1 MKVIYNMEPREEAL
15 SKDPQMDLAATI
27 LFIEATEAGN
37 DRLVSC
43 LEALQPAVGPTIQF
57 WWQKTTNKAL
67 PEVNA
72 ADTVEET
79 DTGDLP
85 MEIPR
90 RKIVLIGP
98 KNFQLQQKGTFSE
111 MLPEQKGGKQSP
123 CRAESHRKRLSKM
136 TAGLANAK
144 KKSRRDIKHAKVAKW
159 VIETLARNMKPIQ
172 HKVYNVN

>member
-57 WWQKTTNKAL
+57 RWQKTTNKAL

-79 DTGDLP
+79 EKGDLP

-98 KNFQLQQKGTFSE
+98 KNFPTAAKRNIFRNAARA
-111 MLPEQKGGKQSP
+111 KRGKQSP
-123 CRAESHRKRLSKM
+123 CRESQE
-136 TAGLANAK
+136 
-144 KKSRRDIKHAKVAKW
+144 
-159 VIETLARNMKPIQ
+159 ETE
-172 HKVYNVN
+172 

>member
-79 DTGDLP
+79 DTGDLLMGISGRKLVLLGTNNVP
-85 MEIPR
+85 NATRRATLRSVAIVERVR
-90 RKIVLIGP
+90 RKSLQLSPVL
-98 KNFQLQQKGTFSE
+98 K
-111 MLPEQKGGKQSP
+111 
-123 CRAESHRKRLSKM
+123 
-136 TAGLANAK
+136 
-144 KKSRRDIKHAKVAKW
+144 
-159 VIETLARNMKPIQ
+159 
-172 HKVYNVN
+172 

>member
-1 MKVIYNMEPREEAL
+1 MEPREEAL

-98 KNFQLQQKGTFSE
+98 KNFPTAAKRNIFRNAARAKRGKTKSLQG
-111 MLPEQKGGKQSP
+111 
-123 CRAESHRKRLSKM
+123 RESQE
-136 TAGLANAK
+136 
-144 KKSRRDIKHAKVAKW
+144 
-159 VIETLARNMKPIQ
+159 ETE
-172 HKVYNVN
+172 